1 MRFAPTAVLAIF
13 AATVMTPAVLAQ
25 TEPAVHVAATCSDY
39 ENQAEAQRQAD
50 TIDADGDGIYCEA
63 LPCPCLKPG
72 QGGGGSDG
80 GSKPGRRKPRRAETI
95 LARVISVVDGET
107 MRVRAYRPAR
117 RTYTVRLI
125 GVDTPETRKPGVAVE
140 CGGREARASLKALA
154 PRGATVKLRTD
165 PTQART
171 DRYRRLLA
179 YVYRGKRQL
188 NVTQIARG
196 WSRTYVYGGKRFQQY
211 GRFRAAER
219 KARRAKRGVWRACGG
234 DFHRAR

>member
-72 QGGGGSDG
+72 QGGGGSG
-80 GSKPGRRKPRRAETI
+80 GSKPGRRTPRRAEA
-95 LARVISVVDGET
+95 LARVISLVDGDT

-140 CGGREARASLKALA
+140 CGGREARPSLKALA